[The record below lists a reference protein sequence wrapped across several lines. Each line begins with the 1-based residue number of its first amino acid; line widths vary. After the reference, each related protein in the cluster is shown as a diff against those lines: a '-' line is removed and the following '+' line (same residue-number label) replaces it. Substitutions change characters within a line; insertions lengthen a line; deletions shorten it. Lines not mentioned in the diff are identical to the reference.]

1 MNWTR
6 RLLVLLAISI
16 GLNLLLAG
24 LWIGARWSEPRHG
37 PGLKFG
43 GVRDGR
49 EGRFPPAFS
58 QAIEGRR
65 DDLAARRQAVAEAR
79 LTARSILEREPLD
92 RAALE
97 NALERLRRETEG
109 SQQVVHQALIDAA
122 ARAPKESRRELGR
135 VLSQRHRMGRG
146 DGPITG
152 PRPDPSED

>member
-24 LWIGARWSEPRHG
+24 LWIGARWSGPRHG
-37 PGLKFG
+37 PGVKFG
-43 GVRDGR
+43 GERDGR
-49 EGRFPPAFS
+49 FPAAFS

-65 DDLAARRQAVAEAR
+65 DELAARRRAVAEAR
-79 LTARSILEREPLD
+79 RAARSILEREPLD

-97 NALERLRRETEG
+97 SALERLRRETAG
-109 SQQVVHQALIDAA
+109 SQQIVHHALIDAA
-122 ARAPKESRRELGR
+122 ARAPRESRRELGR

-146 DGPITG
+146 DGPIRG

>member
-24 LWIGARWSEPRHG
+24 LWIGARWSGPRHG
-37 PGLKFG
+37 PGQRFG
-43 GVRDGR
+43 GERDG
-49 EGRFPPAFS
+49 GFPAAFS
-58 QAIEGRR
+58 QAIEERR
-65 DDLAARRQAVAEAR
+65 GDLAARRRAVAEAR
-79 LTARSILEREPLD
+79 RAARSVLEREPLD

-97 NALERLRRETEG
+97 AALERLRRETEG
-109 SQQVVHQALIDAA
+109 SQQIVHHALIDAA
-122 ARAPKESRRELGR
+122 VRSPSESRRELGR
-135 VLSQRHRMGRG
+135 VLSRRHHVGRG